1 MKKSI
6 CLLAFILI
14 YIVSNGQSNPKY
26 DLKQPESKTNKSFF
40 TLKKTQE
47 STQADNIFCML
58 EDKSGNI
65 WFGTTGEGVYKYDGN
80 TFTQITKLEGLQSN
94 CVYSLLEDNKGII
107 WMGTSEGLCKFVNGK
122 LEKVSVKNFTFS
134 LNTNN
139 NYYSNQSTKNTVW
152 SLLQDKSGKI
162 WVGTGDGVYFYDGK
176 TFTRFLQNDGVINKE
191 NLKLTLI
198 DNMLQDKAG
207 NIWFASGVP
216 PGDEGVCLY
225 DGKSIKSFK
234 PNGDSWIRYIREDEK
249 GILWFGGRIHGN
261 FIYDGNAFKIF
272 TEKAKIGNPVLVD
285 KSGNIWFNGEEMLNR
300 FDSEEGIWV
309 YNGKSFKNYND
320 KNGMSK
326 YFVWSMLEDKKG
338 NIWIGSRNTELYKF
352 DGKSFIKFSAP

>member
-1 MKKSI
+1 MTKTIISI
-6 CLLAFILI
+6 ATILI
-14 YIVSNGQSNPKY
+14 FTSCNGQNNPTV
-26 DLKQPESKTNKSFF
+26 DLKKQAYINSSSFS
-40 TLKKTQE
+40 TLKKTQGSTE
-47 STQADNIFCML
+47 SDNIFCML

-80 TFTQITKLEGLQSN
+80 AFTQITKLDGLQSN
-94 CVYSLLEDNKGII
+94 CVYSLLEDNKGVI
-107 WMGTSEGLCKFVNGK
+107 WIGTSEGLCKFVNGK
-122 LEKVSVKNFTFS
+122 LENVSVARSTFS

-139 NYYSNQSTKNTVW
+139 SYYTNQSTKNSVW

-162 WVGTGDGVYFYDGK
+162 WVGTGDGVYSYDGK

-216 PGDEGVCLY
+216 PGEEGICVY

-234 PNGDSWIRYIREDEK
+234 PNGDSWIRYIREDKK
-249 GILWFGGRIHGN
+249 GILWFGGRSHGN
-261 FIYDGNAFKIF
+261 FIYDGNAFKTF
-272 TEKAKIGNPVLVD
+272 TEKNRIGNPVMVD
-285 KSGNIWFNGEEMLNR
+285 KSGNIWFNGEEKQYTTE
-300 FDSEEGIWV
+300 SIEGIWR
-309 YNGKSFKNYND
+309 YDGKTFKNYND
-320 KNGMSK
+320 KDGMGK

-338 NIWIGSRNTELYKF
+338 NIWIGSRNTELYKY

>member
-1 MKKSI
+1 MTKSI
-6 CLLAFILI
+6 FSIAIIFTFISC
-14 YIVSNGQSNPKY
+14 YGQNNPTS
-26 DLKQPESKTNKSFF
+26 DLKKQESKTSNSFS
-40 TLKKTQE
+40 TLKKTQG

-58 EDKSGNI
+58 EDRKGNI
-65 WFGTTGEGVYKYDGN
+65 WFGTTGEGFYKYDEN
-80 TFTQITKLEGLQSN
+80 AFTQFTKSDGLQSN
-94 CVYSLLEDNKGII
+94 CVYSLLEDANGII
-107 WMGTSEGLCKFVNGK
+107 WIGTSEGLCRIINGK
-122 LEKVSVKNFTFS
+122 VEKVSIARTTFW
-134 LNTNN
+134 LNSNN
-139 NYYSNQSTKNTVW
+139 SYYTEQSTKNSIW
-152 SLLQDKSGKI
+152 SLLQDKSGKMWI
-162 WVGTGDGVYFYDGK
+162 GTGDGVYHFDGK
-176 TFTRFLQNDGVINKE
+176 SFTRFLQNDGVINKE

-198 DNMLQDKAG
+198 DNMIQDKNG

-216 PGDEGVCLY
+216 PGEEGICLF

-234 PNGDSWIRYIREDEK
+234 PNGDKWIRYIREDK
-249 GILWFGGRIHGN
+249 NGNLWFGGRAHGN